1 MKSEYNKGYI
11 KLWRSIA
18 QWHWWHDHNTTRV
31 WIVILLNANWEDRM
45 CGGIEVRRGSL
56 LTSYR
61 ALAEMTGLSVQ
72 ETRTAVKHLKET
84 NDITQESTN
93 ISTHAPTHRCS
104 LITVVNYDFWQ
115 GGYESSTHQST
126 HELTHESTLNKEDT
140 KNFKEDYKNNSVVDS
155 ADLMEL
161 LTAEQ
166 IQAIY
171 RTYESAG
178 NLIDSV
184 QDQIDSSGTRIK
196 ASAYKYICGYADNTN
211 WPTKVEV
218 LT

>member
-31 WIVILLNANWEDRM
+31 WIVILLNANWEDRL
-45 CGGIEVRRGSL
+45 CNGIEVKRGSL

-61 ALAEMTGLSVQ
+61 SLAKMSGLSLQ
-72 ETRTAVKHLKET
+72 ETRTAVKHLEET
-84 NDITQESTN
+84 HDITTDSTGK
-93 ISTHAPTHRCS
+93 ATHRFT
-104 LITVVNYDFWQ
+104 IVTVENYDFWQ
-115 GGYESSTHQST
+115 GGYEKPTQPLT
-126 HELTHESTLNKEDT
+126 QPPTHESTLNKEDT
-140 KNFKEDYKNNSVVDS
+140 KNIPKEDYKNNSVVDS

>member
-31 WIVILLNANWEDRM
+31 WIVILLNANWEDRL
-45 CGGIEVRRGSL
+45 CNGIEVKRGSL

-61 ALAEMTGLSVQ
+61 SLAKMSGLSLQ
-72 ETRTAVKHLKET
+72 ETRTAVKHLEET
-84 NDITQESTN
+84 HDITTD
-93 ISTHAPTHRCS
+93 STHQPTHRFT
-104 LITVVNYDFWQ
+104 IVTVENYDFWQ
-115 GGYESSTHQST
+115 GGYEEPTHQST
-126 HELTHESTLNKEDT
+126 HQPTHQSTLNKEDT
-140 KNFKEDYKNNSVVDS
+140 KNIKEDYKNNSVVDS
-155 ADLMEL
+155 ADFMEL

-171 RTYESAG
+171 HTYEDAG

-184 QDQIDSSGTRIK
+184 QDQIDSSGTHIK
-196 ASAYKYICGYADNTN
+196 ASAYKYICSYADNTN
-211 WPTKVEV
+211 WPTKKEV
-218 LT
+218 N